1 MPSPSDVLQHAQLN
15 NMNVLLVVPSFLQE
29 WARSMDAI
37 DYLKTMES
45 VVSLDLPTY
54 WQQFCLNMAFR
65 FFGGEFCF
73 QHLVSSLLMLVF
85 SSARY
90 IAVQKLGP

>member
-1 MPSPSDVLQHAQLN
+1 VPFMPSPSDVLQHAQLN

-45 VVSLDLPTY
+45 VI
-54 WQQFCLNMAFR
+54 
-65 FFGGEFCF
+65 FGGGVLFPAFGEQLADAGVLLC
-73 QHLVSSLLMLVF
+73 QIYSSTEAWSINYLV
-85 SSARY
+85 A
-90 IAVQKLGP
+90 Q